1 MRGVFSII
9 FSFMIISGFGQNL
22 SQCIKYGDE
31 NFAIKDYYGASIYY
45 EKAMEID
52 SGSIDILWKY
62 AESLRLYNNYEKA
75 EYYYAK
81 VFKKGSGRIHP
92 TSVFYL
98 AQMQKNNGKYRESG
112 KTWRKVKRYLGKKK
126 GSYYRLKSE
135 QEIKACSWAYRAVK
149 DSAEIKIHHPDE
161 RLNTVDSEFSP
172 LFNDDK
178 LYFSSLRPALIDN
191 EVVTDD
197 NYVIRLYRADSLE
210 NYNFKTEKGFK
221 PSINTIGINTGEGC
235 FSSDKKHFYFTRC
248 LPDQPCEIW
257 YASFKNNTWGEAKKL
272 NGVNQSTFSSVQ
284 PYAAIINNK
293 EYLFFSSNQKGTLG
307 GLDIWYGELK
317 NGKVS
322 NIKNAGKAI
331 NSLDNE
337 ISPYYNDS
345 TNELY
350 FSSEWHFGLG
360 GMDIFKSKNENFKF
374 GKPENIKPPYNSPAN
389 DMYFK
394 MADNKQKAALASN
407 RLGSY
412 FAKGPTCCNDIYLIE
427 YPTEPQ
433 DTSPYKS
440 LIDLNKYLPV
450 TLYFHNDRPNPN
462 TTDTITDLNY
472 LTTYNRY
479 TDMLGKY
486 KKEYGNGLN
495 VVQKEK
501 SNLDMENFF
510 YNKVDKGVE
519 DLKIFTELLY
529 KELEKGL
536 KVEVTV
542 QGYAS
547 PLAKTDYNVNLTFR
561 RVSSMVNFMK
571 EWNNGVLK
579 PYFNGTATNGG
590 SLSIIK
596 IPFGEYTA
604 NQTISDNPNDKKNSV
619 YSIGAASERKIEIQS
634 VQLAKTDSIYAE
646 MHFDKEI
653 YDFGKVS
660 KTDSLSYTFK
670 FKNIGNKDLSIKDL
684 EYDSNIISIEFDN
697 SNSYRPNDSG
707 EITIKVNPNTL
718 TSFNT
723 LEIIANNNGFPEKKI
738 LRVTFEVTE

>member
-1 MRGVFSII
+1 M
-9 FSFMIISGFGQNL
+9 
-22 SQCIKYGDE
+22 
-31 NFAIKDYYGASIYY
+31 
-45 EKAMEID
+45 
-52 SGSIDILWKY
+52 
-62 AESLRLYNNYEKA
+62 
-75 EYYYAK
+75 
-81 VFKKGSGRIHP
+81 
-92 TSVFYL
+92 
-98 AQMQKNNGKYRESG
+98 
-112 KTWRKVKRYLGKKK
+112 
-126 GSYYRLKSE
+126 
-135 QEIKACSWAYRAVK
+135 
-149 DSAEIKIHHPDE
+149 
-161 RLNTVDSEFSP
+161 
-172 LFNDDK
+172 
-178 LYFSSLRPALIDN
+178 
-191 EVVTDD
+191 
-197 NYVIRLYRADSLE
+197 
-210 NYNFKTEKGFK
+210 
-221 PSINTIGINTGEGC
+221 
-235 FSSDKKHFYFTRC
+235 
-248 LPDQPCEIW
+248 
-257 YASFKNNTWGEAKKL
+257 
-272 NGVNQSTFSSVQ
+272 Q

-536 KVEVTV
+536 KVEATV